1 MPPTLVGWSPC
12 FCSGDVSGWNDL
24 IYFDRPLNANPDLP
38 ARIASNWPLTPVDPT
53 SMYGATGKDC
63 THYPTCRSQATD
75 AAAPLET
82 EALSTFS
89 H

>member
-24 IYFDRPLNANPDLP
+24 IYFDRPLNANPDLL

-53 SMYGATGKDC
+53 SMYGATGEDY

-75 AAAPLET
+75 ASAPLKQGRC
-82 EALSTFS
+82 SRFS